1 MEPARRFARAP
12 FALAWRI
19 VRFVAPLAPDAALHR
34 TVWAAAGLFLTM
46 AVGVVGYRL
55 IDGFSAFDA
64 LYQTVLTL
72 TTVGFQELHPLSD
85 GARAFTIFLM
95 LFGVGIALYLLTAIA
110 TPLLEGDLYRDV
122 DARRQRRMTDQLTG
136 HLVFVGSGRMGTHI
150 IEEAIGPG
158 DAFVVIEEHPASARD
173 ARDRGWM
180 VIEDDAEQEAV
191 LRGAGVERA
200 AELFALTGDDAT
212 NTFITMRAKQFASSI
227 LVTSRC
233 SQPGN
238 EDLMRSAGASEVLS
252 PFEMIARQVAAARAS
267 RR

>member
-1 MEPARRFARAP
+1 
-12 FALAWRI
+12 
-19 VRFVAPLAPDAALHR
+19 
-34 TVWAAAGLFLTM
+34 
-46 AVGVVGYRL
+46 
-55 IDGFSAFDA
+55 
-64 LYQTVLTL
+64 
-72 TTVGFQELHPLSD
+72 
-85 GARAFTIFLM
+85 M
-95 LFGVGIALYLLTAIA
+95 LFGVGIVLYLLTAIA
-110 TPLLEGDLYRDV
+110 TLLLEGDLYRDV
-122 DARRQRRMTDQLTG
+122 DVRRQRRMIDQLTG
-136 HLVFVGSGRMGTHI
+136 HLVFVGSGRMGTRI

-158 DAFVVIEEHPASARD
+158 DAFVVIEENPASARD

-191 LRGAGVERA
+191 LRAAGVERA

-212 NTFITMRAKQFASSI
+212 NTFITMRAKQFAPSI

-252 PFEMIARQVAAARAS
+252 PFKMIARQVAAARAS